1 MEFWSYLRDALSPGV
16 LRTYRCWRET
26 EVPFAAA
33 SGFFLHLS
41 FVGSLFHVKE
51 QSSELTHLHLVVE
64 REIDIT
70 QGIVSIPVP

>member
-1 MEFWSYLRDALSPGV
+1 M
-16 LRTYRCWRET
+16 
-26 EVPFAAA
+26 PFAAA